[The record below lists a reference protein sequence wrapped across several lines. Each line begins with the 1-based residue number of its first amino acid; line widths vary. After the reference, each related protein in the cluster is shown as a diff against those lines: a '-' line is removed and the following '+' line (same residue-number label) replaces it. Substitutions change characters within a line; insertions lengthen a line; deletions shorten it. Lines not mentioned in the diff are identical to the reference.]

1 MLSVDGSFQAT
12 GAAQVTA
19 ALDHPG
25 FVRGVE
31 QVPKLAEVATALA
44 EAVAKAVAK
53 AVAEV
58 GGHSSE
64 ALAEGLAE
72 VVAEVKAEALAALAE
87 LGCTLIHPPL
97 SRSHALP

>member
-1 MLSVDGSFQAT
+1 MEASRRL
-12 GAAQVTA
+12 
-19 ALDHPG
+19 ALPRLLQRLTILDSS
-25 FVRGVE
+25 E
-31 QVPKLAEVATALA
+31 ALNKSPKLAEVATALA